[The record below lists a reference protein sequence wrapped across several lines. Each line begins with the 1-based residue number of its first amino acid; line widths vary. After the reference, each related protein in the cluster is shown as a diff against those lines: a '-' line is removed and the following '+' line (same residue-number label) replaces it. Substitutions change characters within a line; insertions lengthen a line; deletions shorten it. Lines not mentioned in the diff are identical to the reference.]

1 MNGLFGTSTA
11 NKNHSAD
18 LADGS
23 TQTPT
28 FAAVDS
34 ASSSVTDNSIDEWDV
49 TDQKPII
56 SCLVSCS
63 ASTAGGTC
71 NILAKVTF

>member
-1 MNGLFGTSTA
+1 MNGLFGTSNA
-11 NKNHSAD
+11 NNKHSAD

-28 FAAVDS
+28 FAAADS
-34 ASSSVTDNSIDEWDV
+34 TSSSVTKNSVDEWDV
-49 TDQKPII
+49 TDQKPIT